1 MRISEIAAGGL
12 LPALLLLVLGGCGS
26 TRAEQVVY
34 NPEGFAAPD
43 AQPIEVIGADYRIAP
58 LDKLSVTVFQVA
70 QLSGEYQVDLTGRIA
85 MPLIGSVDAVNLTT
99 DELRDQLQRK
109 LGANYL
115 KNPDVTVGIVAAT
128 GSNITVEGAVR
139 RPGIYPNFGK
149 MTLVQ
154 AMALGGGLDTTANP
168 KRVFVFRQVGGQ
180 RMIAGFDLTTIR
192 RGEEPD
198 PEVFRGDIIV
208 VEGSQTKETW
218 QRVFQSVQTFS
229 VFRPL

>member
-1 MRISEIAAGGL
+1 MRVSDIAAGGTL
-12 LPALLLLVLGGCGS
+12 SALLLASLGGCGS

-34 NPEGFAAPD
+34 NPQGFAAPD
-43 AQPIEVIGADYRIAP
+43 AQQIEVIGADYRIAP

-99 DELRDQLQRK
+99 DELREQLQRK
-109 LGANYL
+109 LGADYL
-115 KNPDVTVGIVAAT
+115 KNPDVTVGIVSAT

-208 VEGSQTKETW
+208 VEGSQAKETW
-218 QRVFQSVQTFS
+218 QRVFQGVQTFG